1 MKDNKYI
8 MLVCNDFRR
17 IYGINDPYVEEW
29 LERIKRVDWE
39 DYKLW
44 VYGGILDKGVTRDID
59 GSIIGPWQPEKLRQ
73 LLDVCYKEAFNLR
86 LMPDIKWHR
95 QLHETEDYW
104 GAYPPGMM
112 VMNGVRGTAG
122 KLGDG
127 NLRWKENRLRPIK
140 RPPLPV
146 I

>member
-1 MKDNKYI
+1 MDTYT

-17 IYGINDPYVEEW
+17 IHGIDDPFVREW
-29 LERIKRVDWE
+29 LDRIKLVDWGE
-39 DYKLW
+39 YKLW
-44 VYGGILDKGVTRDID
+44 LYGGILDKGHTRDID
-59 GSIIGPWQPEKLRQ
+59 GSITGPWQPEKLRQ
-73 LLDVCYKEAFNLR
+73 LLDICYKEAFALR
-86 LMPDIKWHR
+86 IMPDIKWQKGDVHV
-95 QLHETEDYW
+95 TEDYW

-127 NLRWKENRLRPIK
+127 NLRWKETKLRPTK

>member
-1 MKDNKYI
+1 MDTYT

-17 IYGINDPYVEEW
+17 IYGIDDPFLNEW
-29 LERIKRVDWE
+29 LDRIRLVDWGE
-39 DYKLW
+39 YKLW
-44 VYGGILDKGVTRDID
+44 LYGGILDKGHTRDID
-59 GSIIGPWQPEKLRQ
+59 GSITGPWQPEKLRQ
-73 LLDVCYKEAFNLR
+73 LLDICYKEAFALR
-86 LMPDIKWHR
+86 IMPDIKWQKGDVHV
-95 QLHETEDYW
+95 TENYW

-127 NLRWKENRLRPIK
+127 NLRWKENKLRPTK